1 MRQFLKTTGLI
12 AAAGLC
18 APAIAQDSVS
28 NNLGGFPGDALN
40 QFTDN
45 CNEYVIDLA
54 EIVTSKGHC
63 FGIAPIIK
71 LSQSPDPAF
80 FNNLNSASGIS
91 PLVRTGVPFPSP
103 AYDLWENNPGAG
115 TNTNGTNDAPGTI
128 NPQGNSTQFAVA
140 MAEFGGAGVGQNYN
154 GIVGAVVNYD
164 PNDPNRLYVTRRQVA
179 VNGIAGST
187 GDVSQFGG
195 ISVDADGNVM
205 YRADNFGSSGI
216 GGFTTVSGN
225 NIFRTSMLSRNCGV
239 SNLISGNP
247 ATSDATAGIVTGSA
261 TTLSAPS
268 MIPASV
274 SGTNAL
280 YAGPNFSTQY
290 VYGDVGSVFSTS
302 AHLDTTGGIGGD
314 HRGTMG
320 STTFDFTGSGAA
332 YHFAIYSKDAAF
344 DTTVLN
350 AFGVS
355 ATGAVVSN
363 LGLQVPTSITDNETG
378 FTVNYIPGTYEFRNY
393 ASQVSFRGGVGNIA
407 IGGDQNGDGL
417 MAATMYE
424 FGASGGG
431 FNDDFSNQIVVARRD
446 SATGAVS
453 WTLAAYVDALN
464 IGTPNTGKP
473 ICDSTGATIGQIV
486 DLPAVTGG
494 TPLGPGMSAPA
505 IDSVGNIWFSSSV
518 ELFNRIDTD
527 GDTIGDTSD
536 FDSALIRAIY
546 NPTTFSYEL
555 ELVLELGQVITGLN
569 SGTDYQI
576 SFLGQADSNSISSG
590 TIFSNAAAEV
600 AWNNSPTTGLD
611 TSDPITNG
619 GVFFGTDIT
628 YDTNGDGVFNDPSSG
643 NFNPSFPADE
653 SYVVGMFVGYY
664 DKAVPCPADF
674 NGDGTTSF
682 PDVGLFLAAFSTGD
696 PAADFNG
703 DGSTSFPDVGLF
715 LAAFSAGC
723 P

>member
-555 ELVLELGQVITGLN
+555 ELVVELGQVITGLN

-600 AWNNSPTTGLD
+600 AWNNSPTAGLD

-643 NFNPSFPADE
+643 NFNPGFPADE